1 MKFRTVFLAS
11 SLFFAGI
18 HSSFLQASTPLIQ
31 SQQGSEACSFDI
43 KFSSAPKE
51 KQQTLNISNGVDL
64 NLKQFVSI
72 KQIKAAN
79 IASNVTCQ
87 QLVGQKY
94 TGSQQE
100 WQGFVKNALQ
110 GLLNAGFK
118 DLQFTRVGED
128 DAIYKGKLANMEYG
142 FTGSVGG
149 NKQVIHNLAVLD
161 KSHNQVIIISVS
173 GNEKVSDEIKDEFT
187 QLVNSFSL

>member
-11 SLFFAGI
+11 SLFLAGI
-18 HSSFLQASTPLIQ
+18 HSSFLQASSPLIQ
-31 SQQGSEACSFDI
+31 SQQGSEACNFNI
-43 KFSSAPKE
+43 KFSSEPKE
-51 KQQTLNISNGVDL
+51 KQQTLNISDGVDL
-64 NLKQFVSI
+64 NIKQFVSV

-110 GLLNAGFK
+110 GLINAGFK
-118 DLQFTRVGED
+118 NLQFTRVGQD
-128 DAIYKGKLANMEYG
+128 DAVYEGKLENMEYS
-142 FTGSVGG
+142 FTGAIDK
-149 NKQVIHNLAVLD
+149 NKQIIHNLAVLD
-161 KSHNQVIIISVS
+161 KSNNQVVIISVS
-173 GNEKVSDEIKDEFT
+173 GNERVSDEIKEEYT
-187 QLVNSFSL
+187 NLVKSFSL

>member
-1 MKFRTVFLAS
+1 MKFKTVFLAS

-31 SQQGSEACSFDI
+31 SQQGSEACNFDI
-43 KFSSAPKE
+43 KFSSEPKE
-51 KQQTLNISNGVDL
+51 KQQTLNISTGVDL

-94 TGSQQE
+94 TGSKEE

-110 GLLNAGFK
+110 GLINSGFK
-118 DLQFTRVGED
+118 DLQFTRVGQD
-128 DAIYKGKLANMEYG
+128 DAVYEGDLENMEYS
-142 FTGSVGG
+142 FTGTINK
-149 NKQVIHNLAVLD
+149 NKQIIHNLAVLD
-161 KSHNQVIIISVS
+161 KSNNQVVIISVS
-173 GNEKVSDEIKDEFT
+173 GNERVADEIKEEYT
-187 QLVNSFSL
+187 NLVKSFSL

>member
-11 SLFFAGI
+11 SLFLAGI
-18 HSSFLQASTPLIQ
+18 HSSFLQASSPLIQ
-31 SQQGSEACSFDI
+31 SQQGSEACNFNI
-43 KFSSAPKE
+43 KFSSEPKE
-51 KQQTLNISNGVDL
+51 KQQTLNISDGVDL
-64 NLKQFVSI
+64 NIKQFVSV

-110 GLLNAGFK
+110 GLINAGFK
-118 DLQFTRVGED
+118 NLQFTRVGQD
-128 DAIYKGKLANMEYG
+128 DAVYEGKLENMEYS
-142 FTGSVGG
+142 FTGAIDK
-149 NKQVIHNLAVLD
+149 NKQIIHNLAVLD
-161 KSHNQVIIISVS
+161 KSNNQVVIISVS
-173 GNEKVSDEIKDEFT
+173 GNERVADEIKEEYT
-187 QLVNSFSL
+187 NLVKSFSL